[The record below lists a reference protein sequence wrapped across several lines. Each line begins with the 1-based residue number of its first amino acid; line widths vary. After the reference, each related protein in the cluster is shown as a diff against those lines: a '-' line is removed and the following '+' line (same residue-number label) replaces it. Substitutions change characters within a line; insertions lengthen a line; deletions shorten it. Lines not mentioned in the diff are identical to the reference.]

1 MTGDATGALALT
13 ARGQEWTLY
22 LGMSVLA
29 RVQAKHGDAF
39 NALLNGDT
47 AGLPNLAVIHD
58 LFMGALQRYHADE
71 ADEYLVDEIIRDNAG
86 AIGALMTAASPEPS
100 AEGKAPAKASRRR

>member
-1 MTGDATGALALT
+1 MVGDATGALVLK

-39 NALLNGDT
+39 NALLNGESG
-47 AGLPNLAVIHD
+47 GLPNLAVIHD
-58 LFMGALQRYHADE
+58 LFMGALQRHHAGQ
-71 ADEYLVDEIIRDNAG
+71 ADEYLVDDIIRENAG

-100 AEGKAPAKASRRR
+100 AEGNA